1 MLWLCVRHV
10 YYVIYFSQK
19 LCVGEGGKEY
29 MKNFFLFGYNGDI
42 VHLSNLNS
50 HKIPVR

>member
-1 MLWLCVRHV
+1 MYIMLFTSPKNSVWE
-10 YYVIYFSQK
+10 K
-19 LCVGEGGKEY
+19 VGRNMWK
-29 MKNFFLFGYNGDI
+29 KIFLFGYNGDI